1 MEGLTYFEI
10 GRKHGIPQSDISIA
24 VTNSGIEPVGR
35 THIATCKRAINT
47 WNEQEVVEA
56 VRRMWQH
63 RADELHARALAW
75 EEKAA
80 QL

>member
-10 GRKHGIPQSDISIA
+10 GRKHGIPQSDISVA
-24 VTNSGIEPVGR
+24 VTNSGIEPVG
-35 THIATCKRAINT
+35 TKHIPTCKRAIKT
-47 WNEQEVVEA
+47 WNEQEVVKA
-56 VRRMWQH
+56 VRGMWQH
-63 RADELHARALAW
+63 RANELYARARAW